1 MTQTKIS
8 TKACQFVARSSP
20 PLALPPKQIRWPS
33 LSFTCS
39 VILHTF
45 LISSWLPLLKEVVL
59 RVRVPICPVDEASAR
74 AAQDACRSPMDKAPK
89 LHSLLKL
96 NSLQTETDLWSDA
109 NSFPQ
114 YSWQESQE

>member
-45 LISSWLPLLKEVVL
+45 LISSWLPLLKGVVW
-59 RVRVPICPVDEASAR
+59 RVRVPICPVDDASAR

-96 NSLQTETDLWSDA
+96 KSLRSDA
-109 NSFPQ
+109 NSVPQ
-114 YSWQESQE
+114 GPQDSWPESQE

>member
-8 TKACQFVARSSP
+8 TRACQFVARSSP

-39 VILHTF
+39 VIIHTF

-59 RVRVPICPVDEASAR
+59 RVRVPICPVDDASAR
-74 AAQDACRSPMDKAPK
+74 VAQDAFRSPMDKAPK

-96 NSLQTETDLWSDA
+96 NRLRSDS
-109 NSFPQ
+109 NSPQ
-114 YSWQESQE
+114 DSWQESQE